1 MLQAH
6 SQRQESHLQTCEHL
20 SRWAA
25 SNIREVRRI
34 RLLLMSILDRPAM
47 DPFGADTQEESRQL
61 DVSSEL
67 NDIEVSIRKIKS
79 VY

>member
-1 MLQAH
+1 
-6 SQRQESHLQTCEHL
+6 
-20 SRWAA
+20 
-25 SNIREVRRI
+25 
-34 RLLLMSILDRPAM
+34 MSILDRPAM